1 MTLAEEMYEKFVQK
15 PKEYERKEN
24 IERALKYIERAM
36 KEGETECEFDAD
48 LSVGFQILPE
58 TIDYLRDNGF
68 TVELKLTEGWGQRQ
82 IAVVTW
88 PIKEGE

>member
-1 MTLAEEMYEKFVQK
+1 MTLAEEMYQKFVQK
-15 PKEYERKEN
+15 PKDDERKEN

-36 KEGETECEFDAD
+36 RENDTECEFDAD
-48 LSVGFQILPE
+48 FSTGYRILPE

-88 PIKEGE
+88 PIKED